1 MDTKALR
8 QKILDL
14 AIRGKLVPQDPN
26 DEPASV
32 LLERIRAEKQQMVK
46 DGKLKPKD
54 IKNDTVIFKG
64 VDNLHYEKFSDGTV
78 KCIEDEIPFDV
89 PNNWEWV
96 RIKTAC
102 VINPRNSIDD
112 NTEVS
117 FVPMAN
123 IKEGYANKF
132 ISDIRVWKKVKKGYT
147 HFANNDIGI
156 AKITPCFEN
165 KKSVVF
171 SSLIN
176 GYGAG
181 TTELYILRTISSLV
195 IPEYLLNFVK
205 RDDFI
210 AGGVLTFSGDVGQQ
224 RVTKDYVANY
234 LFTLPP
240 LNEQQRI
247 LNAVHTAT
255 SLIESIEK
263 ANDNL
268 IRDIDK
274 TKAKILD
281 LAIRGKLVPQD
292 PNYEPASVLLE
303 RIRAEKEE
311 LIKQGKIKRNKKE
324 SVIFKGS
331 DNSYYE
337 KIGDTVTCIDDKIP
351 FEIPESWCWTRL
363 NHITINHDSYRKPI
377 NSSDRKNRIVGKEKS
392 KLYPYYG
399 ATGQVGL
406 IDDYLFDGEYILLG
420 EDAAPFLDKNA
431 QKAYMIIGKSW
442 VNNHA
447 HILKPLILSKYLTHC
462 LNSINYLN
470 YVYGTTRLKL
480 TQENM
485 NKILIPVPP
494 FKEQQRLIHK
504 IDSIMGSIN
513 QINLSNKSK

>member
-32 LLERIRAEKQQMVK
+32 LLERIRAEKQRMVK

-64 VDNLHYEKFSDGTV
+64 DDNLHYEKFSDGTV

-89 PNNWEWV
+89 PDNWEWV

-171 SSLIN
+171 SGLIN

-181 TTELYILRTISSLV
+181 TTELYIVRTISSLV
-195 IPEYLLNFVK
+195 IPEYLLNFFK

-210 AGGVLTFSGDVGQQ
+210 TGGVLTFSGDVGQQ

-247 LNAVHTAT
+247 LNAVHNANF
-255 SLIESIEK
+255 LIESIEK
-263 ANDNL
+263 SKDNL

-274 TKAKILD
+274 TKSKILD

-292 PNYEPASVLLE
+292 PNDEPASVLLE
-303 RIRAEKEE
+303 RIQAEKEE
-311 LIKQGKIKRNKKE
+311 LIKQGKIKRDKKE

-331 DNSYYE
+331 DNSYYQDLPE
-337 KIGDTVTCIDDKIP
+337 NW
-351 FEIPESWCWTRL
+351 EICSIMAIAEVDL
-363 NHITINHDSYRKPI
+363 
-377 NSSDRKNRIVGKEKS
+377 GK
-392 KLYPYYG
+392 
-399 ATGQVGL
+399 T
-406 IDDYLFDGEYILLG
+406 
-420 EDAAPFLDKNA
+420 LDKNKNTGKFYPYLRSVNIKWNEIDLSDIKEMQFEKDELQRYSIIKGDLLICEGGDVGRCCIWSSDETIYYQNA
-431 QKAYMIIGKSW
+431 LHRVRFHGGCEPKYFLYFMMYLEHTGYLKRISNGVTIKHLTKTVLTTIPFMLPPLAEQKRIVDEI
-442 VNNHA
+442 
-447 HILKPLILSKYLTHC
+447 
-462 LNSINYLN
+462 
-470 YVYGTTRLKL
+470 
-480 TQENM
+480 E
-485 NKILIPVPP
+485 KIFATLDNIA
-494 FKEQQRLIHK
+494 
-504 IDSIMGSIN
+504 N
-513 QINLSNKSK
+513 QVA

>member
-14 AIRGKLVPQDPN
+14 AIRGKLVPQNPN

-32 LLERIRAEKQQMVK
+32 LLERIREQKKQMVK
-46 DGKLKPKD
+46 NGKLKPKD
-54 IKNDTVIFKG
+54 IKNDTIIFKG
-64 VDNLHYEKFSDGTV
+64 DDNLHYEKFSDGTI

-102 VINPRNSIDD
+102 VINPRNNIDD
-112 NTEVS
+112 DTEVS

-132 ISDIRVWKKVKKGYT
+132 ISDVRIWKKIKTGYT
-147 HFANNDIGI
+147 HFAENDIGV

-171 SSLIN
+171 NGLIN

-181 TTELYILRTISSLV
+181 TTELYIVRAISGLV
-195 IPEYLLNFVK
+195 IPEYLLNFFK

-247 LNAVHTAT
+247 LNAVHNVN
-255 SLIESIEK
+255 SLIESIENSK
-263 ANDNL
+263 DNL
-268 IRDIDK
+268 KVDINR

-281 LAIRGKLVPQD
+281 LAIRGKLIPQNPD
-292 PNYEPASVLLE
+292 DEPASVLLE

-311 LIKQGKIKRNKKE
+311 IIKQGKIKRNKKE
-324 SVIFKGS
+324 SVIFKGD
-331 DNSYYE
+331 DNSYYQDLPE
-337 KIGDTVTCIDDKIP
+337 TWELVNFKDCATLISGRDLSKDEYNSDSIGIPYITGASNFINGNIQINRWTPAPKTISTRNDILITCKGTIGELAINKYGEIHIARQIMAIRVCKNINLEYIKLFLESIIIEIKNAANGLIP
-351 FEIPESWCWTRL
+351 GISRDNMLSLNIPIPPLAEQ
-363 NHITINHDSYRKPI
+363 K
-377 NSSDRKNRIVGKEKS
+377 RIVEATKKIFT
-392 KLYPYYG
+392 KLDEI
-399 ATGQVGL
+399 TTNQV
-406 IDDYLFDGEYILLG
+406 
-420 EDAAPFLDKNA
+420 A
-431 QKAYMIIGKSW
+431 
-442 VNNHA
+442 
-447 HILKPLILSKYLTHC
+447 
-462 LNSINYLN
+462 
-470 YVYGTTRLKL
+470 
-480 TQENM
+480 
-485 NKILIPVPP
+485 
-494 FKEQQRLIHK
+494 
-504 IDSIMGSIN
+504 
-513 QINLSNKSK
+513 

>member
-54 IKNDTVIFKG
+54 IKNDTVIFKDD
-64 VDNLHYEKFSDGTV
+64 DNLHYEKFSDGIV

-292 PNYEPASVLLE
+292 SNDEPASVLLE

-311 LIKQGKIKRNKKE
+311 LIKQGKIKRDKKE
-324 SVIFKGS
+324 SVIFKGD
-331 DNSYYE
+331 DNSYYQDLPETWELVNFKDCATLISGRDLNKNEYNAESIGIPYITGASNFINENILINRWTTVPKIVSEENDILITCKGTVGELAINKYGNIHIARQIMAIRIYKNINLEYIKFFLESIVMEIKKTANGLIPGISRDDILSLNIPLPPLAEQKRIVDEIE
-337 KIGDTVTCIDDKIP
+337 KIFATLDDIA
-351 FEIPESWCWTRL
+351 
-363 NHITINHDSYRKPI
+363 N
-377 NSSDRKNRIVGKEKS
+377 
-392 KLYPYYG
+392 
-399 ATGQVGL
+399 QV
-406 IDDYLFDGEYILLG
+406 
-420 EDAAPFLDKNA
+420 A
-431 QKAYMIIGKSW
+431 
-442 VNNHA
+442 
-447 HILKPLILSKYLTHC
+447 
-462 LNSINYLN
+462 
-470 YVYGTTRLKL
+470 
-480 TQENM
+480 
-485 NKILIPVPP
+485 
-494 FKEQQRLIHK
+494 
-504 IDSIMGSIN
+504 
-513 QINLSNKSK
+513 

>member
-32 LLERIRAEKQQMVK
+32 VLERIRAEKQQMVK

-54 IKNDTVIFKG
+54 IKNDTVIFKDD
-64 VDNLHYEKFSDGTV
+64 DNLHYEKFSDGIV

-292 PNYEPASVLLE
+292 SNDEPASVLLE

-311 LIKQGKIKRNKKE
+311 LIKQGKIKRDKKE
-324 SVIFKGS
+324 SVIFKGD
-331 DNSYYE
+331 DNSYYQDLPETWELVNFKDCATLISGRDLNKNEYNAESIGIPYITGASNFINENILINRWTTVPKIVSEVNDILITCKGTVGELAINKYGNIHIARQIMAIRIYKNINLEYIKFFLESIVMEIKKTANGLIPGISRDDILSLNIPLPPLAEQKRIVDEIE
-337 KIGDTVTCIDDKIP
+337 KIFATLDDIA
-351 FEIPESWCWTRL
+351 
-363 NHITINHDSYRKPI
+363 N
-377 NSSDRKNRIVGKEKS
+377 
-392 KLYPYYG
+392 
-399 ATGQVGL
+399 QV
-406 IDDYLFDGEYILLG
+406 
-420 EDAAPFLDKNA
+420 A
-431 QKAYMIIGKSW
+431 
-442 VNNHA
+442 
-447 HILKPLILSKYLTHC
+447 
-462 LNSINYLN
+462 
-470 YVYGTTRLKL
+470 
-480 TQENM
+480 
-485 NKILIPVPP
+485 
-494 FKEQQRLIHK
+494 
-504 IDSIMGSIN
+504 
-513 QINLSNKSK
+513 